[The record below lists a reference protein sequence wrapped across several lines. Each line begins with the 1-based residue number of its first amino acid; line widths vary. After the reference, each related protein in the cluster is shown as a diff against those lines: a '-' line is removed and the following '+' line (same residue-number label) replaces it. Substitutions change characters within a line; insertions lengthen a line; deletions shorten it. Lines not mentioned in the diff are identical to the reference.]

1 MATDT
6 ATVIKK
12 AVAAL
17 LPELLANGGEILIK
31 IGDQPITHLQH
42 GDQERLSELLGFPAG
57 EAGQPVTRGGQVI
70 SWPTPMSA
78 FPPGH
83 IPTVDEIQRWKI
95 AQQELM
101 KPTCCVTPD
110 GVSLASAKVTDAATT
125 LGDTIRNPEGGQE

>member
-42 GDQERLSELLGFPAG
+42 GDQERLTDLLGFPAG

-70 SWPTPMSA
+70 SWPTPLSA

-101 KPTCCVTPD
+101 KPTCCAAAD
-110 GVSLASAKVTDAATT
+110 GMSLASSKVDEAAMT
-125 LGDTIRNPEGGQE
+125 LGDAVRNSEGGQE